1 MGVAEDIA
9 RLCDRSS
16 RLGGCR
22 DARGDSGAGL
32 SSGAEGAGAGSISF
46 DPHLPKLMDG
56 ATSVSQL
63 TEELSGWPWAGV
75 SSGLSSAGVSSGR
88 LGDGE

>member
-1 MGVAEDIA
+1 VGVAEDIA

-22 DARGDSGAGL
+22 DARGDSAAGL
-32 SSGAEGAGAGSISF
+32 TSGAEGAGAGSISL

-56 ATSVSQL
+56 ASSVSQL
-63 TEELSGWPWAGV
+63 TEELSGWPSAGASSGV
-75 SSGLSSAGVSSGR
+75 SSGW